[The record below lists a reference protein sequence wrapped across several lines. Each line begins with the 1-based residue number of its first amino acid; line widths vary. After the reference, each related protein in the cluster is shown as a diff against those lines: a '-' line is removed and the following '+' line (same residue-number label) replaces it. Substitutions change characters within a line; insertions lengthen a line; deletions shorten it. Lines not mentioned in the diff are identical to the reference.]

1 MNTRSLVS
9 LWPQSAGCAGSLART
24 IIVALTGGTA
34 RIADRIRRGYG
45 AWRKRLRA
53 ESLAYPDRHDD
64 WERRAREDFLR
75 RSIDAGDL
83 ERRQR
88 DWDRDEVSGYR
99 LSGWP

>member
-9 LWPQSAGCAGSLART
+9 LRPQSADCTGSLART
-24 IIVALTGGTA
+24 LILALTGGTA
-34 RIADRIRRGYG
+34 RIAARIRLGC
-45 AWRKRLRA
+45 
-53 ESLAYPDRHDD
+53 RHDD
-64 WERRAREDFLR
+64 WERKAREVFLR

-88 DWDRDEVSGYR
+88 DWDRDEASGYR

>member
-9 LWPQSAGCAGSLART
+9 LWPQSAGCTGSLART
-24 IIVALTGGTA
+24 LILALTGGTA
-34 RIADRIRRGYG
+34 RIAAWIRLGYG
-45 AWRKRLRA
+45 AWQRRLRT

-64 WERRAREDFLR
+64 WERKAREVFLR

-88 DWDRDEVSGYR
+88 DWDRDEASGYR